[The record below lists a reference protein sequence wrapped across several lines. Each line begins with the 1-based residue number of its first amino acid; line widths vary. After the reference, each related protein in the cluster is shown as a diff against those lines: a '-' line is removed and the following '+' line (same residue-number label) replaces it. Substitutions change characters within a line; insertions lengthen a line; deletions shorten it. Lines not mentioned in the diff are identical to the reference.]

1 MKTFI
6 ILLIHITAGLGFLAI
21 VLSTLAMVLPKGQYH
36 SRTEKR
42 YPFTSV
48 RHEAGAPASLR
59 DQAT

>member
-21 VLSTLAMVLPKGQYH
+21 ALSTLAMVLPKGQPHGY
-36 SRTEKR
+36 TEKR
-42 YPFTSV
+42 APYTAV
-48 RHEAGAPASLR
+48 QHEAGTPASLR